1 MDIKQQIRAFVVD
14 NFYVPETAE
23 LDDDTSL
30 IETGIVDSTGVL
42 EVVAFLEREFGIT
55 VADREI
61 LPENLDSIERMTAF
75 VMRQQAIA
83 S

>member
-1 MDIKQQIRAFVVD
+1 MDIQQQIRAFIVD
-14 NFYVPETAE
+14 NFYVPETSE
-23 LDDDTSL
+23 LGDDTSL

-42 EVVAFLEREFGIT
+42 EVVAFLEREFGISIS
-55 VADREI
+55 DRDI
-61 LPENLDSIERMTAF
+61 VPANLDTIARMTAF

>member
-23 LDDDTSL
+23 LYDDTSL

-61 LPENLDSIERMTAF
+61 LPENLDTIERMTAF